1 ALNALVAGD
10 YAAALAEKDL
20 YVTFADVESAYN
32 AIDWDLNI
40 FQQATVNGYVASLAA
55 AIEALEYKSADY
67 TALNAKLNEFKA
79 LNASDYTNYG
89 EAYLKVN
96 EVNTWLNSNGS
107 LNIKSQSLVD
117 EQTAKVQAAIDSLI
131 PVATAHFGANSSS
144 TCVIDGTYI
153 YGLKTKLTSSALK
166 NTYLDYENVELTI
179 ENPTGG
185 RYLGTGST
193 VTVEYPDG
201 TTEVYTI
208 VIFGDV
214 DGDGN
219 ITADDSASLK
229 SYINGTSSEDFTAA
243 QKKASNLDGSRRIDV
258 DDFSMLSSA
267 ASGAI
272 ELNQA
277 DPSESK

>member
-1 ALNALVAGD
+1 MID
-10 YAAALAEKDL
+10 
-20 YVTFADVESAYN
+20 ADTRV
-32 AIDWDLNI
+32 
-40 FQQATVNGYVASLAA
+40 QATTTHTLY
-55 AIEALEYKSADY
+55 
-67 TALNAKLNEFKA
+67 
-79 LNASDYTNYG
+79 
-89 EAYLKVN
+89 
-96 EVNTWLNSNGS
+96 
-107 LNIKSQSLVD
+107 
-117 EQTAKVQAAIDSLI
+117 
-131 PVATAHFGANSSS
+131 AHWTANSHFNPKG
-144 TCVIDGTYI
+144 TCVIDGSYI

-201 TTEVYTI
+201 TKEVYTI
-208 VIFGDV
+208 VIYGDV

-272 ELNQA
+272 ELIQV